1 MCNQR
6 LVGCLTFQCKR
17 LSTCRFAFW
26 FLCSLSFLIDSMGQ
40 AWDTTYKYI
49 TKSKKRRKKKNV
61 STVYEWRWVFM
72 LGFGSRPH
80 LIYMNVCIVSWCC
93 VVLGNI
99 NMIAWKLGNG
109 QCVASATHTH
119 THAITQVQTVFNI
132 YLYRI
137 YSFLLRIF
145 VILLVR
151 TNKHDTKF
159 PKKNRTNVIG
169 LVAFSMRALLYPMID
184 Y

>member
-1 MCNQR
+1 MLLPAWLDGRWIVREAHPCLCCFQWAMCNQR

-119 THAITQVQTVFNI
+119 THTQSLKSKLSSTFIRIVFI
-132 YLYRI
+132 RFFWEYL
-137 YSFLLRIF
+137 
-145 VILLVR
+145 
-151 TNKHDTKF
+151 
-159 PKKNRTNVIG
+159 
-169 LVAFSMRALLYPMID
+169 
-184 Y
+184 